1 MSVEDVEDR
10 VVSFG
15 IGSVSIASFQ
25 DVGVEAV
32 FLHHIPVLSLLFSL
46 AAIWHVEELANTTH
60 VTLTGFNL

>member
-25 DVGVEAV
+25 DVGVEACFSPPYTSAV
-32 FLHHIPVLSLLFSL
+32 LTVLSGSYL
-46 AAIWHVEELANTTH
+46 ACRGISEHDTCYSDGL
-60 VTLTGFNL
+60 